1 MTRVLDTRA
10 RHEFIRQRQQPWAP
24 LRTRIRL
31 AGLQSYSMNA
41 VSPWRNGK
49 PAPRHNWQS
58 ATNLNTPYK
67 SCSLADAKKD
77 IAVETAVYDQKI
89 AELGT
94 VLRALPPTNHNSK
107 SLFFCAEQLRPS
119 RARHQN
125 LCRPRRPFKKSPRR
139 RRTIGDCC
147 SDIAFCFVGVP
158 PKHLHLARPDP
169 ISPRHP
175 ASNQCI
181 VTCKSSQQ
189 HKYSSSSA
197 PHQTSTRKSAPESQS
212 QSK

>member
-1 MTRVLDTRA
+1 MLDTRA

-67 SCSLADAKKD
+67 SCSLAGAKKD

-125 LCRPRRPFKKSPRR
+125 LCRPRRPFKKIAKEETDDRRLLLRHCILLRRRPSETSSSCSPR
-139 RRTIGDCC
+139 
-147 SDIAFCFVGVP
+147 S
-158 PKHLHLARPDP
+158 HQ
-169 ISPRHP
+169 SP
-175 ASNQCI
+175 
-181 VTCKSSQQ
+181 SSC
-189 HKYSSSSA
+189 
-197 PHQTSTRKSAPESQS
+197 E
-212 QSK
+212 